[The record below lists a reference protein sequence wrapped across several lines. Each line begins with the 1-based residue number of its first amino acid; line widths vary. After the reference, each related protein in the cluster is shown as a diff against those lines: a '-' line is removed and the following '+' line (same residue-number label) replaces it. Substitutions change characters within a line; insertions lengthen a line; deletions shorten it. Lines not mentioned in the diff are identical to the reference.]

1 MYVNYYDMIY
11 IVISI
16 LFFVLLLLYIIY
28 LWYPKVMDDLLI
40 CLGVKVVENDDQDAM
55 EYSLI

>member
-1 MYVNYYDMIY
+1 MYVNSYDMIY

-16 LFFVLLLLYIIY
+16 LFFVLILLYIIY

-40 CLGVKVVENDDQDAM
+40 CLGVKVVNDDQDAM

>member
-16 LFFVLLLLYIIY
+16 LFFVLILLYIIY

-40 CLGVKVVENDDQDAM
+40 CLGVKVVNDDQDAM

>member
-40 CLGVKVVENDDQDAM
+40 WLGIKVMNGDQDAM

>member
-1 MYVNYYDMIY
+1 MCVGYYNMIY

-16 LFFVLLLLYIIY
+16 LFFVLLLLYVIY
-28 LWYPKVMDDLLI
+28 IWYPSVMDDLLI
-40 CLGVKVVENDDQDAM
+40 CLGVKVVNDESSFG